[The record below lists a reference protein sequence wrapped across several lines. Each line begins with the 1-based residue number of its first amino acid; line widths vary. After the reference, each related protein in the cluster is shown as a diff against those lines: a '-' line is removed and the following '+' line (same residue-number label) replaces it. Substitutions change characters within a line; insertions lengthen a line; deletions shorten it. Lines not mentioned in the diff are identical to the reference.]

1 MGLDKRRVWIAA
13 AVLMIASFAVAC
25 GSDSS
30 GGSNGSGGGSG
41 AKAVDTSTCGP
52 VKGKG
57 DYTIVSDLPLQGS
70 SKHQTDQM
78 NQAIEMVLEQHG
90 WKAGDKTLQFQA
102 CDDSTAQLGSWDS
115 ATCSSNANAYASTES
130 VIGVLGTFNSGCA
143 ELEAPVLN
151 QAPGGAVAMVSP
163 ANTWPGL
170 TQKTKVPGEPD
181 KYYPTGVRN
190 YARVIPADNFQG
202 PALALLAQD
211 LGVKTVY
218 IINDKQAYGA
228 GVASYFED
236 AAKKLGI
243 TVLGN
248 DAYNTKTGTNY
259 QSLFQKIGGK
269 HPDAIMV
276 GGLICE
282 NGGQLI
288 KDKVAVLGDN
298 NKVKLLL
305 PDGFTTSQTLTDAG
319 KAAEGLYASVAGV
332 PTDQLTGAGATFV
345 SDFQAKYN
353 PDFIDPYTPYAA
365 AAAQVVLQA
374 IAASDGTRASISK
387 NLFGA
392 KVTDSVLGTFSINDA
407 GDTDQGSMTVDVAK
421 NGKLVTYKVLTPSA
435 NLVETFPDQ

>member
-211 LGVKTVY
+211 LGVKSVY

-288 KDKVAVLGDN
+288 KDKVSVLGPNTGD
-298 NKVKLLL
+298 VKLLL
-305 PDGFTTSQTLTDAG
+305 PDGFTTQSTIDDSGADV
-319 KAAEGLYASVAGV
+319 AEGAFMSVGGV
-332 PTDQLTGAGATFV
+332 PVEELKGDGANFIKE
-345 SDFQAKYN
+345 FQAKYN
-353 PDFIDPYTPYAA
+353 PDAVDPYTPYAA
-365 AAAQVVLQA
+365 AAAEVLLKA
-374 IAASDGTRASISK
+374 IEASDGSRSSVVE
-387 NLFGA
+387 NLLNQDLTG
-392 KVTDSVLGTFSINDA
+392 TVLGDFSIDEN
-407 GDTDQGSMTVDVAK
+407 GDTNQGSMTIDVAK
-421 NGKLVTYKVLTPSA
+421 GGKLQTYKVITPPA
-435 NLVETFPDQ
+435 DLVVTL